1 VTQESRGA
9 IVVAPDDS
17 LADAVEAT
25 LTASRALLGVVARS
39 VGGAVEEVSLPQF
52 RVLVLVASQGP
63 MRVGTLAQRMGA
75 VPSTFS
81 RTLDRMVSGGW
92 ITRTENPHSRREVL
106 VSLTDAGQR
115 LVEEVTEGRRREIRE
130 ILAGLSPQQRAAV
143 TRGLAVFNDAAGEAS
158 VEDLLILGL

>member
-1 VTQESRGA
+1 
-9 IVVAPDDS
+9 VATGHDS
-17 LADAVEAT
+17 LEDAVEAT

-92 ITRTENPHSRREVL
+92 IARTENPHSRREVL
-106 VSLTDAGQR
+106 VSLTEAGQR
-115 LVEEVTEGRRREIRE
+115 LVDEVTDGRRREIRE
-130 ILAGLSPQQRAAV
+130 ILAGLSPQQRTAV
-143 TRGLAVFNDAAGEAS
+143 IRGLTLFNDAAGEAS